1 MTMKRFGKRLLCALL
16 AVCMVSALTYASAA
30 EQASDYLSSYSA
42 TLVAEGDGGIGVI
55 VDVDGTG
62 YMSEI
67 GATEI
72 HVYESTNNRDFD
84 WVASYYS
91 DDYPEML
98 GSGTYYYDTPIVHDG
113 VAGRYYIATVKF
125 YAADS
130 TGSDDATYTTVSR
143 RAT

>member
-1 MTMKRFGKRLLCALL
+1 MKRIGKRLLCSLL
-16 AVCMVSALTYASAA
+16 AVCMISAFSCAFAA

-42 TLVAEGDGGIGVI
+42 TLVAKGGGRIGVL
-55 VDVDGTG
+55 VDVAGTG
-62 YMSEI
+62 RMTDI

-72 HVYESTNNRDFD
+72 HIYESTNDQHFD

-91 DDYPEML
+91 DDYDEML
-98 GSGTYYYDTPIVHDG
+98 ASGYEYYNVPIVHQG
-113 VAGRYYIATVKF
+113 VAGRYYIATVVF

-130 TGSDDATYTTVSR
+130 SGSDDAVYTTVSR